1 MIDMQCELCGDEYSK
16 CRPAEVDGVRMML
29 CPNCMKHGHGVKEIN
44 NTTINIQ
51 RSILTRIRR
60 SKEKDIYEG
69 MNRELVSDWKDLIRI
84 ARKNKGIS
92 REQLGF
98 NIGERTITIA
108 KIEKGDLRPSDKI
121 AKKLEKELSISLFEE
136 VKKVK
141 SNSSGSSSS
150 GLTLGDF
157 IKTEDK

>member
-1 MIDMQCELCGDEYSK
+1 MQCELCGDEYSK
-16 CRPAEVDGVRMML
+16 CRPAEVDGVRMIL
-29 CPNCMKHGHGVKEIN
+29 CPGCMRHGQGVKEIN
-44 NTTINIQ
+44 KTTINVQ
-51 RSILTRIRR
+51 KSLLTRIRR
-60 SKEKDIYEG
+60 SKEKDVYER
-69 MNRELVSDWKDLIRI
+69 MDRELVSDWNDLIRN
-84 ARKNKGIS
+84 ARKKKGIS

-108 KIEKGDLRPSDKI
+108 KIENGDLRPSDNI

-136 VKKVK
+136 VEKVTTK
-141 SNSSGSSSS
+141 SGDSTSN